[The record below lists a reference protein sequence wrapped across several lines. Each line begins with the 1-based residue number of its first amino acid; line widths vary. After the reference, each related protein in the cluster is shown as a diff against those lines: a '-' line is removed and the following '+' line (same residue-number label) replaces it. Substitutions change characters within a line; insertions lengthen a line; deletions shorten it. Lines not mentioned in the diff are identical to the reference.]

1 MPHEVPRRVPAEFTK
16 DSPITEIGL
25 YQAKLTGMGLKQQG
39 ISIQHV
45 YCSPALRCVQTADAI
60 LDGLQADHT
69 VTLKLENGLYEW
81 LAWCHGEMPKF
92 MSVEDLYLFG
102 MRVDKHYK
110 PKVQLGEMNMKETSS
125 EFYKR
130 MYNITRILLKESA
143 KGNVMFV
150 GHAASL
156 EAATRQLVGHKP
168 RPAQEFVKIVQ
179 KVPYCGLSMA
189 QETTGGGWELADPPI
204 PPLTHGPN
212 VRFDWRILN
221 GVKD

>member
-81 LAWCHGEMPKF
+81 LAWCHGKLTTLPTNTIPVIYKHMRHEKSKIPFSYMLYAYSVKEPIGELNLKRALDEDTGVFSSFFSLLSSSCYTVFGSSQFCLQILTIVVMKNLLNEDKNELEM
-92 MSVEDLYLFG
+92 
-102 MRVDKHYK
+102 
-110 PKVQLGEMNMKETSS
+110 
-125 EFYKR
+125 
-130 MYNITRILLKESA
+130 I
-143 KGNVMFV
+143 
-150 GHAASL
+150 
-156 EAATRQLVGHKP
+156 
-168 RPAQEFVKIVQ
+168 
-179 KVPYCGLSMA
+179 
-189 QETTGGGWELADPPI
+189 GGY
-204 PPLTHGPN
+204 
-212 VRFDWRILN
+212 
-221 GVKD
+221 